1 MRSSLGI
8 ASLGMFLVTAG
19 ACSAQSGGSST
30 SPSPSGAAEDP
41 GGGKGTAPAASAL
54 PERDMIVL
62 LRDQLTTMNVDRT
75 TVRARASAIAASHAP
90 LVAMLQTRRARAV
103 HSFETVNGFA
113 ARLSQD
119 EIDTMAAR
127 SEVLA
132 VVPDRAIQK
141 ARRPTATGFP
151 GGLRGVAGAGGSAT
165 SAAALC
171 NTLEP
176 EALQLTN
183 AAFLDPSKPQAQ
195 SLVTGAGVTVAVI
208 AEGLD
213 PKLPGFIR
221 PDGSKVFVDYQ
232 DFSGDPAGTVTG
244 GGEIFG
250 DASSV
255 AAQDMPNGVP
265 LEFDISQFAY
275 ASLPTPCNI
284 RIRGIAP
291 GASLVGIDIFSYLN
305 YAPLSVAVQAID
317 WAVVHDQ
324 VDVINESFGEN
335 YVADASTDPLSLA
348 NAAAVQAGVTVTVAS
363 GDAGSAGTYGSPA
376 TDPNVI
382 AAGASTQLR
391 FYAQTGIAPFS
402 IAAGYVDD
410 NVSSFSSGGFAEQ
423 KPRMVDVL
431 APGDASWALCS
442 TNTAIYADCVNF
454 AGVPSP
460 IEFFGGTSEAAPLTA
475 GEAALVIQAYR
486 NTHGG
491 RSPSP
496 ALVKS
501 LIMSTA
507 SDLGAPAAEQGAGRI
522 DALAAVNAAMSIR
535 TGPNAPSPRGTEI
548 VATPSAATFTA
559 EPGQTLETSFEVTN
573 TGTTAVHLRPALQ
586 RLGAPFA
593 GQTIPLAVAV
603 PMFNQTFTVPAG
615 ADHLDV
621 SLAFAPSG
629 YGQIWLLDPQG
640 RFVLYSYPQGGG
652 SGYGSVDV
660 VKPAAGT
667 WTAVVQAS
675 PGSAELTWAVEAY
688 VALGSVYP
696 THVDLA
702 PGASA
707 TLTATFQAPNQPGDL
722 SAAIRFPGS
731 TVGEIPVGTR
741 VLVPITANG
750 GAFTGTLTGG
760 NGRQGAIPTQTYGFV
775 VPAGENDL
783 DLTVTV
789 PDSGYGLSGY
799 LVDPNGAVLDSNSNL
814 SPLGAGE
821 SALELLRAAPQPGLW
836 KLLLQE
842 NVASGNETSIQ
853 FSANIAFD
861 KALAS
866 APALPNSRHG
876 SVSSTSGANVAVS
889 VTNTGAVTRAYFAD
903 ARLSSLASLSL
914 PSPSECS
921 QTLPGFCGVT
931 QVPSRVLA
939 LDFQAQASAPIAM
952 DAAPWAGGF
961 QFPEDPDVWATSIG
975 HGTIAAFLVLP
986 EIPYGTWLVSP
997 TLLGPYGAAGATT
1010 TPVTV
1015 TATALLQAFDSSITA
1030 STGDYFADVALG
1042 TETFQPLVLAPGATG
1057 TITLGIQPDAGS
1069 VGRTVSGSVYVD
1081 SVNSADVWSAGDE
1094 ITSLPYEYTVG
1105 R

>member
-1 MRSSLGI
+1 MRTSLGI
-8 ASLGMFLVTAG
+8 ASLGMFLVTAA
-19 ACSAQSGGSST
+19 ACTAQPGGSST
-30 SPSPSGAAEDP
+30 SPSPAGAAEDP
-41 GGGKGTAPAASAL
+41 AGGKGATPAAAL

-62 LRDQLTTMNVDRT
+62 LRDQLTAMNVDRT
-75 TVRARASAIAASHAP
+75 TARARASAIASSHAP
-90 LVAMLQTRRARAV
+90 LVAELQTRKARTV

-119 EIDTMAAR
+119 EIDTLAAR

-141 ARRPTATGFP
+141 AKRPSATGIP
-151 GGLRGVAGAGGSAT
+151 GGLHGVAGAGGSAT

-183 AAFLDPSKPQAQ
+183 PAFLDPSKPQAQ

-208 AEGLD
+208 AEGMD
-213 PKLPGFIR
+213 PNIPGFIR

-232 DFSGDPAGTVTG
+232 NFSGDPAGTVTG

-265 LEFDISQFAY
+265 LEYDISQFAF
-275 ASLPTPCNI
+275 ASLPSPCNI
-284 RIRGIAP
+284 RIRGMAP

-305 YAPLSVAVQAID
+305 YAPLSIAVQAIE

-363 GDAGSAGTYGSPA
+363 GDAGSAGTFGSPA

-391 FYAQTGIAPFS
+391 FYAQTGFAPFS
-402 IAAGYVDD
+402 VAAGYVDD

-442 TNTAIYADCVNF
+442 TNTAVYADCVNF
-454 AGVPSP
+454 NGAPSP

-486 NTHGG
+486 SAHGG

-522 DALAAVNAAMSIR
+522 DALAAVDAALSIR
-535 TGPNAPSPRGTEI
+535 TDEHAPPPRGTGI
-548 VATPSAATFTA
+548 VVTPSAAALTA
-559 EPGQTLETSFEVTN
+559 EPGQTLETSFQITN
-573 TGTTAVHLRPALQ
+573 PGTTAVRLRPALQ

-593 GQTIPLAVAV
+593 GQTISVAV
-603 PMFNQTFTVPAG
+603 GAPLVNQTFVVPAG

-621 SLAFAPSG
+621 SLAFPPSG
-629 YGQIWLLDPQG
+629 YGAIWLLDPQG
-640 RFVLYSYPQGGG
+640 RLVAYSFPQGDG
-652 SGYGSVDV
+652 SGYGSVDAV
-660 VKPAAGT
+660 RPAAGA
-667 WTAVVQAS
+667 WTAIVEAS
-675 PGSAELTWAVEAY
+675 PGSVELTWAAEDY
-688 VALGSVYP
+688 VALGSVSP
-696 THVDLA
+696 ARIDLA

-707 TLTATFQAPNQPGDL
+707 TVTASFQTPSQPGDL
-722 SAAIRFPGS
+722 SAAVRFPGS
-731 TVGEIPVGTR
+731 SLSDIPVGVR
-741 VLVPITANG
+741 VLVLIGANG

-760 NGRQGAIPTQTYGFV
+760 NGRGGAIPTQIFGFV
-775 VPAGENDL
+775 MPAGENDL

-799 LVDPNGAVLDSNSNL
+799 LVDPNGAVLDSASNL
-814 SPLGAGE
+814 ANLGEGE
-821 SALELLRAAPQPGLW
+821 TALELVRAAPQAGLW

-842 NVASGNETSIQ
+842 NQASGNATSIQ

-866 APALPNSRHG
+866 SPALPNSRRS
-876 SVSSTSGANVAVS
+876 SVSSTTGANVAVS

-921 QTLPGFCGVT
+921 QTLPGYCGVT

-939 LDFQAQASAPIAM
+939 LELQAQASAPIAM
-952 DAAPWAGGF
+952 DAAPWEGGF
-961 QFPEDPDVWATSIG
+961 QFPEDPNVWATPIG
-975 HGTIAAFLVLP
+975 HNTIAAFLSLP
-986 EIPYGTWLVSP
+986 EVPYGTWLLSP

-1010 TPVTV
+1010 TPVTL
-1015 TATALLQAFDSSITA
+1015 TTTALLQAFDSSITA
-1030 STGDYFADVALG
+1030 STGDYFADVTLG
-1042 TETFQPLVLAPGATG
+1042 TATFQPLVLAPGATG
-1057 TITLGIQPDAGS
+1057 TITLAIQPDASS
-1069 VGRTVSGSVYVD
+1069 VGKTVTGSVYVD
-1081 SVNSADVWSAGDE
+1081 SLNYLDVWTAGDE
-1094 ITSLPYEYTVG
+1094 ITSLPYTYTVG